1 MSFVK
6 SFFACLCAILVS
18 GLIIVLVLLG
28 IGTAMIYSSTS
39 PAKVSSNSILYI
51 PLEGSMEERSQEDIY
66 AKLLSNAELSP
77 SLESILS
84 SVKAAK
90 TDDRIKGIYLK
101 PGVLSCG
108 YASLEEI
115 RKALLDFKTS
125 GKFIYTYSGTYTQG
139 AYYVSSV
146 ADSIFINPQGVL
158 DFRGVASSSMFYKH
172 LLDTLGVD
180 MQVIKVGTYKSFT
193 EQYSNDSMSAPNRE
207 QTEHLIHA
215 LWNSMRKDISASRSI
230 SEDSLNEIANQ
241 MMAFQTPQVA
251 LGYKMVDVICYAD
264 EVKTVLKTK
273 LSLKEDDKV
282 PFVSVTDYFS
292 SQEIEK
298 TVASV
303 SPKKIAVLYM
313 VGEIDN
319 GNKDGISSSEMISQL
334 SKLRSD
340 STIKAVVLRVNSP
353 GGSAYG
359 AEQIWRGVKL
369 LKEKKPVVVSMGDYA
384 ASGGYYLSAGANYI
398 YADSKTITGSIGVF
412 GVIPNVNK
420 LMNKLGVRH
429 EVVKTNPYADL
440 LSNFTRPLDET
451 ETAVLQSHVAEV
463 YDTFLTRC
471 SEGRNMDKSEV
482 EKIAEGRV
490 WSGVDALNIGLVD
503 QLGTLKDA
511 ISYAA
516 KLSELG
522 DNYAVVSY
530 PELKSAFEQLSEL
543 PHLGYEKMFHSEIL
557 SREKEILNKLERL
570 DFHQAIMPYSVSV
583 K

>member
-180 MQVIKVGTYKSFT
+180 M
-193 EQYSNDSMSAPNRE
+193 
-207 QTEHLIHA
+207 
-215 LWNSMRKDISASRSI
+215 
-230 SEDSLNEIANQ
+230 
-241 MMAFQTPQVA
+241 
-251 LGYKMVDVICYAD
+251 
-264 EVKTVLKTK
+264 
-273 LSLKEDDKV
+273 
-282 PFVSVTDYFS
+282 
-292 SQEIEK
+292 
-298 TVASV
+298 
-303 SPKKIAVLYM
+303 
-313 VGEIDN
+313 
-319 GNKDGISSSEMISQL
+319 
-334 SKLRSD
+334 
-340 STIKAVVLRVNSP
+340 
-353 GGSAYG
+353 
-359 AEQIWRGVKL
+359 
-369 LKEKKPVVVSMGDYA
+369 
-384 ASGGYYLSAGANYI
+384 
-398 YADSKTITGSIGVF
+398 
-412 GVIPNVNK
+412 
-420 LMNKLGVRH
+420 
-429 EVVKTNPYADL
+429 
-440 LSNFTRPLDET
+440 
-451 ETAVLQSHVAEV
+451 
-463 YDTFLTRC
+463 
-471 SEGRNMDKSEV
+471 
-482 EKIAEGRV
+482 
-490 WSGVDALNIGLVD
+490 
-503 QLGTLKDA
+503 
-511 ISYAA
+511 
-516 KLSELG
+516 
-522 DNYAVVSY
+522 
-530 PELKSAFEQLSEL
+530 
-543 PHLGYEKMFHSEIL
+543 
-557 SREKEILNKLERL
+557 
-570 DFHQAIMPYSVSV
+570 
-583 K
+583 